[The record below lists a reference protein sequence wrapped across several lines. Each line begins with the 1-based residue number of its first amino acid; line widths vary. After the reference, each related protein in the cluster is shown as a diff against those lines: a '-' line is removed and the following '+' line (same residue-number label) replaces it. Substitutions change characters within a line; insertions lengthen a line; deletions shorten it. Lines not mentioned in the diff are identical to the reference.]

1 MPEVMIVIVNG
12 PCGIGKSSSLAFRDA
27 LRTKLDRATY
37 SDSKGV
43 FVQKVLE
50 VWGAHSGCHS
60 D

>member
-1 MPEVMIVIVNG
+1 MIVIVNG
-12 PCGIGKSSSLAFRDA
+12 PCGIGKTSPLAFCDA
-27 LRTKLDRATY
+27 LRAKYKRDRATY